1 MNIKAL
7 TAEFIGTFCLT
18 FAVASSKATE
28 FPVVTPFV
36 AALCLAMFVYT
47 IGGVSGCH
55 INPAVTIGLTAIKK
69 ISVPDAV
76 GYIIAQVVGACAAA
90 ALLNVSGS
98 GGGALS
104 VDNGEP
110 YVMFA
115 EALGM
120 FFFTFGI
127 AAAVFEKIP
136 ESMSGIVVGGSLLL
150 GVVVA
155 AHGSDGVLNPAVSVG
170 VSSFAISW
178 PYLAGPIVGSI
189 VGFLAGSFVNGDPY

>member
-18 FAVASSKATE
+18 FAVASSI
-28 FPVVTPFV
+28 V
-36 AALCLAMFVYT
+36 VYT

-55 INPAVTIGLTAIKK
+55 INPAVTVGLTAIKK

-76 GYIIAQVVGACAAA
+76 GYIVAQVAGACAAA
-90 ALLNVSGS
+90 ALLGVSGS
-98 GGGALS
+98 GGEVAAINEAIAK
-104 VDNGEP
+104 NGEV

-155 AHGSDGVLNPAVSVG
+155 AHGAAGVLNPAVSVG
-170 VSSFAISW
+170 ITSFGISW

-189 VGFLAGSFVNGDPY
+189 LGFLAGAFVNGDPY